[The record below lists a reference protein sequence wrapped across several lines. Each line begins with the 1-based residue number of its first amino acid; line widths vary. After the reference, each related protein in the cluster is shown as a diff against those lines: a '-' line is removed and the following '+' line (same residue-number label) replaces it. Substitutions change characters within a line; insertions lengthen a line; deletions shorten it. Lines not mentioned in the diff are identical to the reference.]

1 MADTIRIVYFASL
14 AQTLGLRGETSAL
27 SAPKVLAEL
36 RAELILRGPPWDVLN
51 GSHIKAAVNH
61 VMAQAT
67 SWVNP
72 GDEVAFFPPVTGG

>member
-14 AQTLGLRGETSAL
+14 AQALGLRGETCAL
-27 SAPKVLAEL
+27 GTPKVLAEL
-36 RAELILRGPPWDVLN
+36 RAELILRGPPWDILE

-61 VMAQAT
+61 VMAHPA